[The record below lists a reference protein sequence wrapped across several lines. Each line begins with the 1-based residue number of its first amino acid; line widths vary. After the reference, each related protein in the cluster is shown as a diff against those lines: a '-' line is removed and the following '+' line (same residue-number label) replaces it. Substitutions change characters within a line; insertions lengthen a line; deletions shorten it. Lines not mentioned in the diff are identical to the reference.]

1 MRVNILRQVR
11 KRSGQLVPFNQ
22 EKIANAIFKAAQ
34 AVGGEDRQMADE
46 LADVVTM
53 FLEKQYGSDDAAA
66 LSRARRS
73 RRSRTWS
80 RRC

>member
-53 FLEKQYGSDDAAA
+53 FLEKQYGPTT
-66 LSRARRS
+66 RGRRS
-73 RRSRTWS
+73 RRSKRSRTWS

>member
-1 MRVNILRQVR
+1 MRVNIIRQVR

-46 LADVVTM
+46 LA
-53 FLEKQYGSDDAAA
+53 
-66 LSRARRS
+66 
-73 RRSRTWS
+73 
-80 RRC
+80 